1 MAKGISIVP
10 SSFAEDGGLLDLS
23 LAEVVSLFQ
32 DREKRRGKEAKD
44 DENQQ
49 EVLVGSRSIPMG
61 LVMALDGNTRRLGIT
76 RGLLTRCVSHQ
87 IVAWLDSLERIKMVV
102 GLFSTV
108 HDAAEEYGY
117 PELYDGMSPKYSFAN
132 TSDRSMSFRTIGW
145 VKSKLSALATPLGVP
160 AGALFVVGLCYA
172 LTRTGVESK
181 GTVNKYLALE
191 ITHFTQCIEERS
203 VDVCAFNDKVRRR
216 AVNDGLDNTIT
227 G

>member
-1 MAKGISIVP
+1 MAKGIPIAP
-10 SSFAEDGGLLDLS
+10 SQFAEDGGFLDLS
-23 LAEVVSLFQ
+23 LVEIVSLFL
-32 DREKRRGKEAKD
+32 DKEKRRHKDAKE

-49 EVLVGSRSIPMG
+49 EVLIGSRSVPMG
-61 LVMALDGNTRRLGIT
+61 LVMALDGNVRRLGIT
-76 RGLLTRCVSHQ
+76 RSLLTRCASHQ
-87 IVAWLDSLERIKMVV
+87 IAVWLDSLERIRTVV

-132 TSDRSMSFRTIGW
+132 TAGKSMSFRTIGW
-145 VKSKLSALATPLGVP
+145 VKSKLNALATPLGIP
-160 AGALFVVGLCYA
+160 AGALFIVGLCYS

-191 ITHFTQCIEERS
+191 VNHFLQCIEERS

-227 G
+227 